1 LNIRE
6 YIKTNRILYTISQFN
21 SHSNIYLVGGG
32 VRDLLLHRSVLDI
45 DIVFETLDYKFLDY
59 LTDVFKVESIIKSP
73 FLTWKISIGDI
84 EIDLA
89 HTRGEYYRE
98 PGALPETYPVHSIY
112 QDLKRRDFTIN
123 SIACILTPNTGDI
136 IDPMDGY
143 HDLREGI
150 LRVLKAGSFL
160 EDPTRAFRAIRYKN
174 RFGFIYHPLTEE
186 EFEHAKK
193 LMSRISASR
202 VRNEL
207 ERISFEE
214 NRKEMFREIGL
225 KKLLFHWRDFF
236 NTFREDM
243 LVSLH
248 EYLDFE
254 KDTWFYF
261 LLVYTRDI
269 EALGGCGLLERKER
283 RSLERILA
291 LDRIEKEIMPEELH
305 RWFRKFSDDEVLAAG
320 ALQGLKKEILRKY
333 LLRRKDVRVLH
344 DAEEIKEMGI
354 PASRLNEILTIL
366 EIEKMKGKL
375 RSKREEEQFLRV
387 LKSRH
392 TFLP

>member
-1 LNIRE
+1 MNIRE

-21 SHSNIYLVGGG
+21 PYSNIYLVGGG

-73 FLTWKISIGDI
+73 FLTWKIYIGDI
-84 EIDLA
+84 EVDLA

-98 PGALPETYPVHSIY
+98 HGALPETYPVHSIY

-123 SIACILTPNTGDI
+123 SIACVLTPNTGDI
-136 IDPMDGY
+136 VDPMDGY
-143 HDLREGI
+143 QDLKKGI
-150 LRVLKAGSFL
+150 LRVLKVGSFL

-174 RFGFIYHPLTEE
+174 RLGFIYHHITEE

-193 LMSRISASR
+193 LMSRVSASR

-207 ERISFEE
+207 ERISVEE

-248 EYLDFE
+248 EYLDF
-254 KDTWFYF
+254 KKHTWFYF
-261 LLVYTRDI
+261 LLIYTRDI
-269 EALGGCGLLERKER
+269 EALGDCGLLERKER

-320 ALQGLKKEILRKY
+320 ALQGLKKEILKKY
-333 LLRRKDVRVLH
+333 LSKRKDIRVLH

-354 PASRLNEILTIL
+354 AASRLNEILTIL